1 MRSRRTADDAEPPAP
16 SALEAVTTVAGR
28 TSAPPYGLVVGALSI
43 TETISWG
50 IIYYSFPVFLRA
62 MEVDLGASRVA
73 VTGALSLALG
83 VSAVVAVSVGRWVDR
98 HGPHLLMT
106 VGSCLAVALLV
117 AWSQAADLRALYAVW
132 GLMGLA
138 MAATL
143 YEPAFVA
150 IVRWFPRRRARALLI
165 VTLAAGLAS
174 TIFMP
179 IAAWLLGRVGWRTA
193 AEIMAVFLAATTIPI
208 HALALRDARRTAAPA
223 PAAPAADASVS
234 LGTALRAAA
243 FWALAGAFGVGIFA
257 AVAVTVHLI
266 PYLIQRGYPAA
277 YAAVIVGSIGAMQVA
292 GRLIFAP
299 IAAWFGSRVAAGMI
313 FLVQGAAI
321 ALLTTAAHP
330 AGLWP
335 VIVLLGATNGM
346 ATLARAMTVA
356 DIFGPGHY
364 GSISGAVAVA
374 VSGARALGPVGASL
388 LRIWLGGYDRVF
400 WVLAAGLALAGLA
413 VMAAGTPSHR
423 GGAPATSW
431 PSNS

>member
-1 MRSRRTADDAEPPAP
+1 MTTA
-16 SALEAVTTVAGR
+16 AGR
-28 TSAPPYGLVVGALSI
+28 TSAPLYGLAVGALSI

-62 MEVDLGASRVA
+62 MEVDLHTSRVA

-83 VSAVVAVSVGRWVDR
+83 VSAVVAVLVGRWVDR

-106 VGSCLAVALLV
+106 AGSCLAVALLV
-117 AWSQAADLRALYAVW
+117 GWSQVAGVNALYAVW

-143 YEPAFVA
+143 YEPAFAA
-150 IVRWFPRRRARALLI
+150 IVRWFPRRRAQALLI

-179 IAAWLLGRVGWRTA
+179 IAAWLLGRVGWRPA
-193 AEIMAVFLAATTIPI
+193 AEILAVFLAGTTIPI
-208 HALALRDARRTAAPA
+208 HALALREGRRAASPD
-223 PAAPAADASVS
+223 PAAPAADPSMS
-234 LGTALRAAA
+234 LGTALRAAS

-266 PYLIQRGYPAA
+266 PYLIQRGYAPE

-299 IAAWFGSRVAAGMI
+299 IAACFGSRLAAGMI
-313 FLVQGAAI
+313 FLVQGAAM
-321 ALLTTAAHP
+321 ALLTVAVHP

-335 VIVLLGATNGM
+335 VIVLIGAANGM

-356 DIFGPGHY
+356 DLFGPGHY

-388 LRIWLGGYDRVF
+388 LQIWLGGYDRVF
-400 WVLAAGLALAGLA
+400 WVLAAVLALAGLG
-413 VMAAGTPSHR
+413 VMVTGSPVTRSGAGRT
-423 GGAPATSW
+423 A
-431 PSNS
+431 